1 MEECE
6 YLAYSNFGEI
16 VWDGDTP
23 SLKIIGNQDIQDY
36 LWISVQVSNF

>member
-6 YLAYSNFGEI
+6 YLAYSNF
-16 VWDGDTP
+16 GDTP